1 MGKFTY
7 NIKDIRKDVKNRFKK
22 TQYYLVAFKN
32 NGALENI
39 KNLLISNLYA
49 SIKENKTFIIYFSKK
64 GIYEKEISS
73 SLKGKYKEMKWD
85 DIGDIRL
92 RKEKKKAILEIEY
105 KDTKINYEIDYKGR
119 IVRDNKEN
127 LENIENLMRDFSW
140 FISASYP
147 FIKL

>member
-22 TQYYLVAFKN
+22 TDYYLVAFKN

-39 KNLLISNLYA
+39 KNLLISNLYQ
-49 SIKENKTFIIYFSKK
+49 SLEKNKSFIIYFSKK

-73 SLKGKYKEMKWD
+73 SLKGKYKERKWE
-85 DIGDIRL
+85 DIGDIKL
-92 RKEKKKAILEIEY
+92 RKEKRKANLEIGY
-105 KDTKINYEIDYKGR
+105 KDTKINYEIDFKGK

-127 LENIENLMRDFSW
+127 LKNIERLMRDF
-140 FISASYP
+140 A
-147 FIKL
+147 